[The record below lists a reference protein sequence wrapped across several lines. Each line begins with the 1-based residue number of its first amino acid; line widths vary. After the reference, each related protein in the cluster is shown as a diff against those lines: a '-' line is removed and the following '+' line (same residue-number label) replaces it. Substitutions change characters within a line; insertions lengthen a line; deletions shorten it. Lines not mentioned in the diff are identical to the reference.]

1 MTYLYVLIPI
11 FLRTRIIAL
20 FYDLKLERIE
30 RSVGYQKKSNSWM
43 KVGLARDLLLDRML
57 S

>member
-1 MTYLYVLIPI
+1 MTYLYVLILI